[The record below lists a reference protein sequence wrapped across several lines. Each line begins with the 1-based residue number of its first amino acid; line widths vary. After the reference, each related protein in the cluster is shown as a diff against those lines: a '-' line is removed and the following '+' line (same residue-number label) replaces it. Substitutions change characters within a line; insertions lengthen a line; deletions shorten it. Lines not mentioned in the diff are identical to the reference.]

1 MNPAEPVGCWR
12 VMSPTSYQAAPP
24 RAIDTTRLAA
34 LLQILRCP
42 LSVQF
47 GGRTSFDWICVNPML
62 GDEFAGILARRSKS
76 VRSPAPLLRELPLQ
90 CDGLDPLL
98 SWQVISQTE
107 RGDQAVQPS
116 SSQLGYRGL
125 SMCSSRHFP
134 PMRSNERIF
143 NRKLEAR
150 NWQGSC

>member
-1 MNPAEPVGCWR
+1 
-12 VMSPTSYQAAPP
+12 MSPTSYQAAPP

-62 GDEFAGILARRSKS
+62 GDESAGVLARRSQS